1 VPNSLNIRDSIGVLA
16 KILLRCW
23 LLGFA
28 LLLLWAGV
36 VVFGRETVYRLNSNI
51 FGLTEHELD
60 VVFYA
65 GIVFTKT
72 LVLLFF
78 FFPWLALRL
87 TMRSD

>member
-1 VPNSLNIRDSIGVLA
+1 MPNSLNKPDFIGVLA

-28 LLLLWAGV
+28 LLSLWAGV
-36 VVFGRETVYRLNSNI
+36 IVFGRESVYRLNGTV

-78 FFPWLALRL
+78 FFPWLSIRL
-87 TMRSD
+87 MMRAD